1 MVGRG
6 ELTEEAWSVIAPLLP
21 VSGGRRGGQWRDHRT
36 VINGILWLRFV
47 CSKTVKAGE
56 EQQRETSLVDN

>member
-6 ELTEEAWSVIAPLLP
+6 ELTEEAWATIALVLP
-21 VSGGRRGGQWRDHRT
+21 PSGRGGQWRDHRT

-47 CSKTVKAGE
+47 CSETVKAGE
-56 EQQRETSLVDN
+56 EQQRETFLVDN

>member
-6 ELTEEAWSVIAPLLP
+6 ELTDEAWGVIAPLLP
-21 VSGGRRGGQWRDHRT
+21 GSGQRGGQWRDHRT

-56 EQQRETSLVDN
+56 EQQRETSLVDNG